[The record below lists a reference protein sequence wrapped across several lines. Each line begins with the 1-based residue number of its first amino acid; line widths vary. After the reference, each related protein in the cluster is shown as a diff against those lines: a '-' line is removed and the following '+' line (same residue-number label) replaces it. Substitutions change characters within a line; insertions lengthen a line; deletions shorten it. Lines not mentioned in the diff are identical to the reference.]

1 MMDINTENRV
11 CMFYVINRLNEILT
25 KASQNDSTEGSVGSD
40 VSEFY
45 NELVFNLGVNTIR
58 NHNNPKE
65 ENNG

>member
-1 MMDINTENRV
+1 MVDINTENRV
-11 CMFYVINRLNEILT
+11 CMFYVINRLNQILT
-25 KASQNDSTEGSVGSD
+25 KSESSTASELSQ
-40 VSEFY
+40 FY